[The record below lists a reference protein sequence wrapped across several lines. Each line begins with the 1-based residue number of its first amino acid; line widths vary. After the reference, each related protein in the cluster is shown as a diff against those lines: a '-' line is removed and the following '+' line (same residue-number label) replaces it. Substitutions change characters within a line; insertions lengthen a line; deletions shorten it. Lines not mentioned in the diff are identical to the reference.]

1 MIMDLI
7 FQLVQI
13 LICVLEAYLILD
25 FFSAFFKLKYC
36 FVGKY
41 TLAVL
46 VMATAASVYG
56 INALDNATI
65 NIVAMFIIYLAI
77 IIIFFRGKLFKK
89 FLYYITAMIIMAGGE
104 FLFVVILSLQ
114 TNFSL
119 NKVESDQMKIT
130 TIIIAVKLLTLVLF
144 NIAKKISKDSKD
156 YKIDFKAILLYS
168 VLAISL
174 IGIMISITRLNID
187 FSSAKST
194 QILLLFSCVLALFGC
209 VIVFYIFN
217 RYARSIWQLQQ
228 QELVI
233 IQMEMEEKHYR
244 EIEQVNN
251 EHAAFLHDIKHYM
264 KVIGEMAAG
273 EKNEEILQILSELQ
287 IAVSD
292 TESTTY
298 CANHLLNTILNEKKK
313 EAERKNVSVK
323 IVVEPDFIIDRVT
336 DADLIILMC
345 NLLDNALEAAGKCA
359 RGYIEIY
366 LFMCNRGHFSAIKM
380 INNYTGEI
388 IPKGNRL
395 FTSKEDKTRH
405 GFGIRNAE
413 NIAAKYGGQMHCF
426 YQNGEFIS
434 TVILPGVN
442 FA

>member
-7 FQLVQI
+7 FRLVQI
-13 LICVLEAYLILD
+13 LICVLEAYLVLD

-36 FVGKY
+36 FAGKY

-46 VMATAASVYG
+46 ISATAAGVCG

-77 IIIFFRGKLFKK
+77 IIIFFQGKLFKK
-89 FLYYITAMIIMAGGE
+89 FLYYITAMIIMTGGE
-104 FLFVVILSLQ
+104 FLFVVMMSLQ
-114 TNFSL
+114 TDFSMSA
-119 NKVESDQMKIT
+119 VETDQIKFNAL
-130 TIIIAVKLLTLVLF
+130 IIGVKLLTLILF
-144 NIAKKISKDSKD
+144 NIAKKISRDSQD
-156 YKIDFKAILLYS
+156 YKIDFKITLLYS

-187 FSSAKST
+187 FSLSKST
-194 QILLLFSCVLALFGC
+194 QVLLLFSCVLALFGC

-217 RYARSIWQLQQ
+217 RYARSIWWLQQ

-244 EIEQVNN
+244 EIERVNK

-264 KVIGEMAAG
+264 KVIGEMAAD

-287 IAVSD
+287 IKVSD
-292 TESTTY
+292 TESMTY
-298 CANHLLNTILNEKKK
+298 CANNLLNTILNEKKK
-313 EAERKNVSVK
+313 DAERKNVSVK

-345 NLLDNALEAAGKCA
+345 NLLDNALEAAGRCA
-359 RGYIEIY
+359 QGYMEIY
-366 LFMCNRGHFSAIKM
+366 LFMCSGGHFSAMKI
-380 INNYTGEI
+380 INNYVGEI
-388 IPKGNRL
+388 ASKGDKL
-395 FTSKEDKTRH
+395 FTSKEDKIRH
-405 GFGIRNAE
+405 GFGVQNAE
-413 NIAAKYGGQMHCF
+413 DIVAKYGGKMQNF
-426 YQNGEFIS
+426 YQDGEFIS
-434 TVILPGVN
+434 TVILPGVD
-442 FA
+442 